1 MELPNFDTQEKL
13 FEFLKA
19 NKSLLISKK
28 KSVMKKADSVL
39 YSPFASTKD
48 GLAIKAMD
56 VLETVDLEQIKVT
69 AVINTTNILD
79 SHSDV
84 HIVGLWNKTLKEQRN
99 LYLLQ
104 EHEMCFDKIIT
115 DDLKASVKML
125 SWKSLGFPEFEGSTQ
140 ALIFDANI
148 ESDRNEDMF
157 KNYLKGYVK
166 NHSVGMQY
174 VNLFLCINSTNNGYS
189 EEKANWDK
197 YIVSVV
203 NSDKAIEQGY
213 FWAVTEAKLIE
224 GSAVPIGSNYAT
236 PTLSVSTTNII
247 EADTITSNKNEPP
260 NDTQQNKQTI
270 NYNYLLTNLKN
281 K

>member
-1 MELPNFDTQEKL
+1 MDLSQFNTKEELFK
-13 FEFLKA
+13 FLKT

-39 YSPFASTKD
+39 YTPTTSNKD
-48 GLAIKAMD
+48 GQAIKAMD
-56 VLETVDLEQIKVT
+56 VLESVDLEQIKVS

-79 SHSDV
+79 SHGDV

-104 EHEMCFDKIIT
+104 EHEMSFDKIIT
-115 DDLKASVKML
+115 DDLTASVKML
-125 SWKSLGFPEFEGSTQ
+125 SWKSLGFPEFDGSTQ
-140 ALIFDANI
+140 ALVFDANI

-174 VNLFLCINSTNNGYS
+174 VSLFLCINSTDNVYS

-197 YIVSVV
+197 YINQVV
-203 NSDKAIEQGY
+203 NADKAIEQGY

-236 PTLSVSTTNII
+236 PTLSVTTTNVI
-247 EADTITSNKNEPP
+247 EADTITSTKIEPS
-260 NDTQQNKQTI
+260 NDTQPKQTI
-270 NYNYLLTNLKN
+270 NYNYILQTIKQ
-281 K
+281 KP

>member
-1 MELPNFDTQEKL
+1 MEDLQFNTKEEL
-13 FEFLKA
+13 FKYLKT
-19 NKSLLISKK
+19 NKNLLISKK
-28 KSVMKKADSVL
+28 KSVMKKADSISYL
-39 YSPFASTKD
+39 PIASNVK
-48 GLAIKAMD
+48 GEVVKAMD
-56 VLETVDLEQIKVT
+56 MTETVDLEQIKVS

-79 SHSDV
+79 SHGDV

-104 EHEMCFDKIIT
+104 EHEMSFDKIIT
-115 DDLKASVKML
+115 DDLTASVKML

-140 ALIFDANI
+140 ALVFDANI

-174 VNLFLCINSTNNGYS
+174 VTLFLCINSTDNVYS

-197 YIVSVV
+197 YISQVV
-203 NSDKAIEQGY
+203 NADKAIEQGY

-236 PTLSVSTTNII
+236 PTISVNTTQNI
-247 EADTITSNKNEPP
+247 EADNVTSNNEPSK
-260 NDTQQNKQTI
+260 DTQDKSESI
-270 NYNYLLTNLKN
+270 YYLTNNLKLT
-281 K
+281 